1 MYVRHRCCI
10 HTTRL
15 TYIPTIM
22 IFPLYALLFLSAVI
36 SAGRIPQLS
45 PQSNAQE
52 VVLLNIRVPV
62 QLGVMSRCP
71 DALLCESRFNQVLD
85 KVSDKVDLSLVYVAK
100 YPNSSDHEFTLIAL
114 SYRLDSS
121 QPDFGVWCMHGPD
134 ECAGNIQQLCV
145 AKYAPPENWWEFV
158 QCQNYQGREN
168 IGDSDLALKCAKTAR
183 IDWEN
188 GGAGYCAGLDGSG
201 RGREG
206 VQLLKES
213 ASLGQELGIMLVIPK
228 LHLTLHFTYEGHS
241 EKVVQSS

>member
-1 MYVRHRCCI
+1 
-10 HTTRL
+10 
-15 TYIPTIM
+15 M
-22 IFPLYALLFLSAVI
+22 IFPLCTLLCLSAVI

-52 VVLLNIRVPV
+52 VLLLNTRVPV

-85 KVSDKVDLSLVYVAK
+85 QVSDKVDLSLVYVAK
-100 YPNSSDHEFTLIAL
+100 
-114 SYRLDSS
+114 LDSS

-134 ECAGNIQQLCV
+134 ECAGNVQQLCV

-168 IGDSDLALKCAKTAR
+168 IGDSDVALKCAKTAR

-213 ASLGQELGIMLVIPK
+213 ASLGQELGIIKSCTILISGRKVCVHDGTWKECEKGHTVNDFVRQIEEE
-228 LHLTLHFTYEGHS
+228 YERLNR
-241 EKVVQSS
+241 K